1 MKKALTAN
9 NQGFLDF
16 EDTETFDSSRQLQP
30 APTLCPREAR
40 VIHALLSGGW
50 VTREQMDATA
60 AASNAPDILRRL
72 RNRLGDSKKELI
84 LTKRE
89 RVIDCDGRPVFP
101 GRYALATEGRKALL
115 ESGLAVYGC

>member
-1 MKKALTAN
+1 MKKALAAN
-9 NQGFLDF
+9 NQGLLDF
-16 EDTETFDSSRQLQP
+16 EDTETTFDSSRALQP

-40 VIHALLSGGW
+40 VIHALLTGGW

-72 RNRLGDSKKELI
+72 RDKLGDHSKEII

-89 RVIDCDGRPVFP
+89 RLIDCDGRPVFP
-101 GRYALATEGRKALL
+101 GRYMLATEGRKALL
-115 ESGLAVYGC
+115 KSGLVVYG